1 MKLQLNRTKFSEV
14 GTEGKLIVDG
24 EEFCD
29 TLEQVARP
37 VGEKVPNKTCIPPGT
52 YPIELGHS
60 RRNGRTMPIV
70 KNVKG
75 FQGVLMHAGNTVSD
89 TRGCILVG
97 KKGNQDFYVS
107 NSRNTFNRLYS
118 KLVDAKNNGEG
129 ITLTVNGGQTI
140 EEPKKEEKPVSKEPV
155 SKYEFK
161 GEKGEQTTFDEFF
174 QKLKDEKKI
183 LVGTEKKDFLEYS
196 WEGVSNFEKIVKM
209 YTQSMKD
216 QYKSELKQG
225 APPLVLDGTVVFLPN
240 KLIEQ
245 YLQKVA
251 GSDLFLKQES
261 SMKEP
266 YWSNTQKKM
275 TENIGYVAF
284 VKQNNEQKKGVS
296 SNTALG
302 KDDSNVIAQQQNLEV
317 KVWIYSKAM
326 KKLYNISKWIVTMN
340 TTKNFDIGNFAM
352 MLTPTEDLDVTQD
365 VEHFSLKNDAGG
377 INRDW
382 FSNYIQRNDLVFL
395 RYERLVMEGIKDEL
409 TKTAEVDLSRLKDC
423 KWDMIGLVDT
433 VSMSANFENTDYSV
447 TVAGRDLGKLFIED
461 GSYFIPLKYVE
472 GSKDRWFYGGNPE
485 TSWFKRNCING
496 NFDYCF
502 MYEFQKIKN
511 YLWFIIDQL
520 SCIEIVDSQAL
531 SSCAL
536 REKKLS
542 IELSEKDSKEIN
554 NEVNGIWKII
564 QAYVDPTLEDRR
576 IVDRSLINPE
586 GTLLD
591 LIHKICQEPF
601 VEVFGDTWGSGYE
614 LIVRQPPFTQTAI
627 KKIIEGNKFLI
638 SIDSIDVLSMDLS
651 YDDRAYSWYRLM
663 PQNGWTG
670 NNLYSSLAWVPII
683 FFEEFTKRFGNSRCI
698 INDIYI
704 SEESLKGYDSEG
716 KLSNL
721 SKKLLNDLL
730 FVVETSAYFPFTR
743 KGTITINGD
752 RRIKVGT
759 FVFLAVTGEI
769 FYVKSVSNSISFTNG
784 NIERTTTIEVERGM
798 LREYIDKY
806 FQLVDVKK
814 IREVVAEAE
823 TKKEDSNSQ
832 SSTQSSQ
839 DGVNKEIW
847 DFFIERQMFK
857 TENRRSNIWKLH

>member
-1 MKLQLNRTKFSEV
+1 
-14 GTEGKLIVDG
+14 
-24 EEFCD
+24 
-29 TLEQVARP
+29 
-37 VGEKVPNKTCIPPGT
+37 
-52 YPIELGHS
+52 
-60 RRNGRTMPIV
+60 
-70 KNVKG
+70 
-75 FQGVLMHAGNTVSD
+75 
-89 TRGCILVG
+89 
-97 KKGNQDFYVS
+97 
-107 NSRNTFNRLYS
+107 
-118 KLVDAKNNGEG
+118 
-129 ITLTVNGGQTI
+129 
-140 EEPKKEEKPVSKEPV
+140 
-155 SKYEFK
+155 
-161 GEKGEQTTFDEFF
+161 
-174 QKLKDEKKI
+174 
-183 LVGTEKKDFLEYS
+183 
-196 WEGVSNFEKIVKM
+196 
-209 YTQSMKD
+209 
-216 QYKSELKQG
+216 
-225 APPLVLDGTVVFLPN
+225 
-240 KLIEQ
+240 
-245 YLQKVA
+245 
-251 GSDLFLKQES
+251 
-261 SMKEP
+261 
-266 YWSNTQKKM
+266 
-275 TENIGYVAF
+275 
-284 VKQNNEQKKGVS
+284 
-296 SNTALG
+296 
-302 KDDSNVIAQQQNLEV
+302 
-317 KVWIYSKAM
+317 
-326 KKLYNISKWIVTMN
+326 MN

-730 FVVETSAYFPFTR
+730 FVVETSAYLPFTR

>member
-1 MKLQLNRTKFSEV
+1 
-14 GTEGKLIVDG
+14 
-24 EEFCD
+24 
-29 TLEQVARP
+29 
-37 VGEKVPNKTCIPPGT
+37 
-52 YPIELGHS
+52 
-60 RRNGRTMPIV
+60 
-70 KNVKG
+70 
-75 FQGVLMHAGNTVSD
+75 
-89 TRGCILVG
+89 
-97 KKGNQDFYVS
+97 
-107 NSRNTFNRLYS
+107 
-118 KLVDAKNNGEG
+118 
-129 ITLTVNGGQTI
+129 
-140 EEPKKEEKPVSKEPV
+140 
-155 SKYEFK
+155 
-161 GEKGEQTTFDEFF
+161 
-174 QKLKDEKKI
+174 
-183 LVGTEKKDFLEYS
+183 
-196 WEGVSNFEKIVKM
+196 
-209 YTQSMKD
+209 
-216 QYKSELKQG
+216 
-225 APPLVLDGTVVFLPN
+225 
-240 KLIEQ
+240 
-245 YLQKVA
+245 
-251 GSDLFLKQES
+251 
-261 SMKEP
+261 
-266 YWSNTQKKM
+266 
-275 TENIGYVAF
+275 
-284 VKQNNEQKKGVS
+284 
-296 SNTALG
+296 
-302 KDDSNVIAQQQNLEV
+302 
-317 KVWIYSKAM
+317 
-326 KKLYNISKWIVTMN
+326 
-340 TTKNFDIGNFAM
+340 
-352 MLTPTEDLDVTQD
+352 
-365 VEHFSLKNDAGG
+365 
-377 INRDW
+377 
-382 FSNYIQRNDLVFL
+382 
-395 RYERLVMEGIKDEL
+395 MEGIKDES

-447 TVAGRDLGKLFIED
+447 TISGRDLGKLFIED

-638 SIDSIDVLSMDLS
+638 FIDSIDVLSMDLS

-730 FVVETSAYFPFTR
+730 FVVETSAYLPFTR

-806 FQLVDVKK
+806 FQLDRKS
-814 IREVVAEAE
+814 VV
-823 TKKEDSNSQ
+823 
-832 SSTQSSQ
+832 
-839 DGVNKEIW
+839 
-847 DFFIERQMFK
+847 
-857 TENRRSNIWKLH
+857 